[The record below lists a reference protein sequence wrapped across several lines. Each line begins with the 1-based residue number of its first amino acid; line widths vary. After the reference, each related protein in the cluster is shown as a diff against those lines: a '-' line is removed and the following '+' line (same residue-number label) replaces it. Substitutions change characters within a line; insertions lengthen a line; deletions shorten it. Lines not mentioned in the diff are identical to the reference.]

1 MDIDKLKKEIREH
14 WFKNHKAE
22 LTQHGELQV
31 LRWKQPDTNCYAIR
45 YVFDGHRMY
54 ITGDLG
60 EAVFCLTWQANVHS
74 FDIGLHYFDEK
85 MKAYHSDRKEFDSE
99 KAVKR
104 LREWLNELKEN
115 DVKYDHDNMRE
126 LFEETRNC
134 NQNWEWIE
142 TLHRHENWICKLDCD
157 YWEWMYSIGD
167 EYPAR
172 FVSYL
177 VGLQMASEQLKA
189 QEIVA

>member
-1 MDIDKLKKEIREH
+1 MDIEKLKKDIREH
-14 WFKNHKAE
+14 WFKDHVAK
-22 LTQHGELQV
+22 LTKHGDLEV
-31 LRWKQPDTNCYAIR
+31 LEWGKPGTICYYVR

-60 EAVFCLTWQANVHS
+60 EAVFCLTCKANVHT

-85 MKAYHSDRKEFDSE
+85 MKAYHSDRKDFDSD

-104 LREWLNELKEN
+104 LREWLNEIKEN
-115 DVKYDHDNMRE
+115 DVKYDHDKMRE
-126 LFEETRNC
+126 LFQETRDC
-134 NQNWEWIE
+134 NSNWEWIE
-142 TLHRHENWICKLDCD
+142 TLHRHEDWICKLDCG

-177 VGLQMASEQLKA
+177 VGLQMASEQLKNTTTA
-189 QEIVA
+189 